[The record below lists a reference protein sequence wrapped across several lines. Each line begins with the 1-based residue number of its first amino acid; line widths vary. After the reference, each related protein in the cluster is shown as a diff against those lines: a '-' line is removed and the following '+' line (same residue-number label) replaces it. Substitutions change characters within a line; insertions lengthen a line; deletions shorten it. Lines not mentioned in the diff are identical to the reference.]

1 MGERQ
6 VQHKE
11 RAIPQLSCALC
22 RDRKLKCDKLDP
34 CTNCTSSGVVCM
46 PVYRPRLPRGRHA
59 RRSRKIPSQRS
70 TTPPPSIKR
79 RQDTI
84 GPGSAASTS
93 SPTDSA
99 EHVATELGLGSR
111 PGHCEAPVPGEDL
124 PEIFGN
130 ASIGESKRDSKVV
143 ERIRRLECLVQKMG
157 SCGHSRDCL
166 NKSCE
171 SSRHQQMP
179 LVAGGTRS
187 LNTDPTE
194 LADAQL
200 AAASLPSPSSG
211 KQRELSVGSDHHE
224 SGFLA
229 QSGPSGHFE
238 AGFMSEDR
246 GLGEYGA
253 LHICKAYDGDADAD
267 DLDQEGQGRDGLHC
281 LNLLGLNSCLS
292 INTPPGIPFGDRS
305 IMSQLCG
312 VYLRNVDPVIKILHR
327 PSLSKW
333 LMDGKTYLG
342 YPDGHSSVQALKAA
356 VCYAAA
362 NTLSEAQCQAMC
374 HTSKSTIVSTYRR
387 QCEVALERAGLLS
400 TRCRIILQSFVLY
413 LVGRRSEERS
423 TAVWTLV
430 ALAVKITLAMGVN
443 RGPSEGPAAETFFH
457 QQMRLR
463 LWLTIC
469 LLDLQAAFVQS
480 TKPLISY
487 QDVEAA
493 VSKVCHVNDF
503 DFDLAT
509 SEQVPDREE
518 LTETT
523 FALVTYRAQVAGR
536 LLNFPDSGKLD
547 SMSMSMLSSAGDTS
561 PSAWAN
567 LPDQQQRRNYFRQF
581 QQQTLALLHFCNPES
596 SSYAWFTWHST
607 QCIVS
612 SVRLSFD
619 YLSSQQMSG
628 ILSPVTP
635 PSASSGSDTGLL
647 RKSLQ
652 TLEEFQLMFSD
663 PRGEGFRWFTVTVPW
678 LALSTAIAECNTCND
693 IALVRQAWPIIEASY
708 QQHAYFFGH
717 CPLAMAMHQVHEK
730 LSSRLP
736 GGGLSEPGP
745 GSAVSDYLT
754 FKASSQPLTDGFSRG
769 SPQSPVD
776 PLLFVSYEPGL
787 LSPSSQPSYQVQ
799 TPMFAQSKGS
809 PFPSSFEYNME
820 LEGGRS
826 MSNPSQPI
834 PPSELFDPR
843 WMTGDVMT
851 DYAHWDHKALPR
863 NSYSGGDSKGENH
876 TYCQSGF

>member
-1 MGERQ
+1 
-6 VQHKE
+6 
-11 RAIPQLSCALC
+11 
-22 RDRKLKCDKLDP
+22 
-34 CTNCTSSGVVCM
+34 M

-59 RRSRKIPSQRS
+59 RRSRKTPSQRS

-84 GPGSAASTS
+84 GPGSAAGTS

-99 EHVATELGLGSR
+99 KHVATELGLEPR
-111 PGHCEAPVPGEDL
+111 LGHCEALVLGEDT

-130 ASIGESKRDSKVV
+130 ALIGASKRDSKVV

-157 SCGHSRDCL
+157 SCGHSRDCP
-166 NKSCE
+166 KSCE
-171 SSRHQQMP
+171 SSRRQQMP
-179 LVAGGTRS
+179 PVAGGTRS
-187 LNTDPTE
+187 LNTDPTV

-200 AAASLPSPSSG
+200 AAASLSSPSSG
-211 KQRELSVGSDHHE
+211 EREHSVGSDHHE
-224 SGFLA
+224 SGFLT
-229 QSGPSGHFE
+229 PSGHFD
-238 AGFMSEDR
+238 AGLMSEDR

-253 LHICKAYDGDADAD
+253 LPIGEAYDQDANAD
-267 DLDQEGQGRDGLHC
+267 DLDQEDQGRDGLHC

-305 IMSQLCG
+305 ITSQLCG
-312 VYLRNVDPVIKILHR
+312 VYLHNVDPVIKILHR

-333 LMDGKTYLG
+333 LMDGKSYLG
-342 YPDGHSSVQALKAA
+342 YPEDHSSVQALEAA

-362 NTLSEAQCQAMC
+362 NTLSEAQCQAIC
-374 HTSKSTIVSTYRR
+374 HTSKFIIVSTYRR

-400 TRCRIILQSFVLY
+400 TRCRIVLQSFVLY
-413 LVGRRSEERS
+413 LVGRQSAERGV
-423 TAVWTLV
+423 AVWTWV

-443 RGPSEGPAAETFFH
+443 RGPTERPAAETFFH

-480 TKPLISY
+480 KKPLISY

-509 SEQVPDREE
+509 SEQVSDREE
-518 LTETT
+518 LTEST

-536 LLNFPDSGKLD
+536 LLNFSDSGKLD
-547 SMSMSMLSSAGDTS
+547 DMSMSMPSSTGDTS

-567 LPDQQQRRNYFRQF
+567 LPDQQQRRNYIRQF

-619 YLSSQQMSG
+619 YLAGQQMSG

-635 PSASSGSDTGLL
+635 PSVPSGSDTGGLL

-663 PRGEGFRWFTVTVPW
+663 PRGEGFCWFTVTVPW

-693 IALVRQAWPIIEASY
+693 IALVHRAWPIIETSY
-708 QQHAYFFGH
+708 RQHEYFFGH
-717 CPLAMAMHQVHEK
+717 CPLAMAMHQVREK

-745 GSAVSDYLT
+745 GSAVSDYWT
-754 FKASSQPLTDGFSRG
+754 SKASSQPFTDGFSRG
-769 SPQSPVD
+769 SLQSPVD

-787 LSPSSQPSYQVQ
+787 LSPSSQPSHQAQ
-799 TPMFAQSKGS
+799 TPMFAQNKGN

-820 LEGGRS
+820 PERGGS

-843 WMTGDVMT
+843 WMTGDVLT
-851 DYAHWDHKALPR
+851 DYAHWDHKLR
-863 NSYSGGDSKGENH
+863 NNYSGGDLKGANH

>member
-59 RRSRKIPSQRS
+59 RRSRKISSQRS
-70 TTPPPSIKR
+70 TTPPSSIKR

-84 GPGSAASTS
+84 GPGSAAGTS
-93 SPTDSA
+93 SPTDYA

-111 PGHCEAPVPGEDL
+111 LGHCESLVPGEDM

-130 ASIGESKRDSKVV
+130 ASIGESKRDS
-143 ERIRRLECLVQKMG
+143 
-157 SCGHSRDCL
+157 
-166 NKSCE
+166 
-171 SSRHQQMP
+171 
-179 LVAGGTRS
+179 
-187 LNTDPTE
+187 NTDPTE

-211 KQRELSVGSDHHE
+211 ERELSVGSEHHG
-224 SGFLA
+224 SGFLT
-229 QSGPSGHFE
+229 QSGHFD
-238 AGFMSEDR
+238 AGLMSEDR

-253 LHICKAYDGDADAD
+253 LPIGKAYDVGADAD

-333 LMDGKTYLG
+333 LMDGKKYLG
-342 YPDGHSSVQALKAA
+342 YPEDHSSVQALKSA

-413 LVGRRSEERS
+413 LVGRRSEERG

-536 LLNFPDSGKLD
+536 LLNFPDSG
-547 SMSMSMLSSAGDTS
+547 MSMLSSAGDTS

-693 IALVRQAWPIIEASY
+693 IALVRRAWPIIEASY

-745 GSAVSDYLT
+745 RSAVSDYLT
-754 FKASSQPLTDGFSRG
+754 FKASSQPFTDGFSTG

-787 LSPSSQPSYQVQ
+787 LSPSSQPSCQVQ
-799 TPMFAQSKGS
+799 TPMFAQHKGS

-820 LEGGRS
+820 LEGGGS
-826 MSNPSQPI
+826 MPNPSQPI
-834 PPSELFDPR
+834 PPSELIDSR
-843 WMTGDVMT
+843 WVTGDVMT
-851 DYAHWDHKALPR
+851 DYAHWDHKALLR
-863 NSYSGGDSKGENH
+863 NSYSGGDSKGANH
-876 TYCQSGF
+876 AYRPSGF

>member
-1 MGERQ
+1 M
-6 VQHKE
+6 
-11 RAIPQLSCALC
+11 
-22 RDRKLKCDKLDP
+22 
-34 CTNCTSSGVVCM
+34 
-46 PVYRPRLPRGRHA
+46 
-59 RRSRKIPSQRS
+59 
-70 TTPPPSIKR
+70 
-79 RQDTI
+79 
-84 GPGSAASTS
+84 
-93 SPTDSA
+93 
-99 EHVATELGLGSR
+99 
-111 PGHCEAPVPGEDL
+111 

-130 ASIGESKRDSKVV
+130 ASIGDSKKDSVV

-166 NKSCE
+166 TSCE

-179 LVAGGTRS
+179 PVAGGIRS

-194 LADAQL
+194 LVNAQL

-211 KQRELSVGSDHHE
+211 KRELSVGSDHHE
-224 SGFLA
+224 SGFLT
-229 QSGPSGHFE
+229 PSGHFD
-238 AGFMSEDR
+238 AGLMSEDR
-246 GLGEYGA
+246 GLGEYGT
-253 LHICKAYDGDADAD
+253 LPIGGAYDGDADTD
-267 DLDQEGQGRDGLHC
+267 DLDQESQGRDGLHC

-292 INTPPGIPFGDRS
+292 IDTPSNTGIPFGDRS

-327 PSLSKW
+327 PSLSQW
-333 LMDGKTYLG
+333 LMDGKRYLG
-342 YPDGHSSVQALKAA
+342 YPEDHISVQALEAA

-362 NTLSEAQCQAMC
+362 NTLSEAQCQARC

-387 QCEVALERAGLLS
+387 QCEVALEKAGLLS

-413 LVGRRSEERS
+413 LVGRRSEERGP
-423 TAVWTLV
+423 AVWTFV
-430 ALAVKITLAMGVN
+430 ALAVKIALAMGVN

-469 LLDLQAAFVQS
+469 LLDLQAAFAQS
-480 TKPLISY
+480 SKPLISY

-493 VSKVCHVNDF
+493 VSKVRHVNDF
-503 DFDLAT
+503 DFDLVT

-523 FALVTYRAQVAGR
+523 FALVTYRAQVIGR
-536 LLNFPDSGKLD
+536 LLNFADSGKLD
-547 SMSMSMLSSAGDTS
+547 GMSMSNASSTGDTA

-567 LPDQQQRRNYFRQF
+567 LPDQQKRRNYVSQFRQ
-581 QQQTLALLHFCNPES
+581 QALALLHFCNPES

-619 YLSSQQMSG
+619 YISSQQMSV

-635 PSASSGSDTGLL
+635 PSVSSGSDTDLL

-652 TLEEFQLMFSD
+652 TLEGLQLMFSD

-678 LALSTAIAECNTCND
+678 LALSTALAECNTCKD
-693 IALVRQAWPIIEASY
+693 IALVRRAWPIIEASY
-708 QQHAYFFGH
+708 QQHVYFFGH
-717 CPLAMAMHQVHEK
+717 CPLAMTMHQVREK

-736 GGGLSEPGP
+736 GGGLSEAGP
-745 GSAVSDYLT
+745 GSAVSDYWT
-754 FKASSQPLTDGFSRG
+754 YKASSQPFSDDFSRG

-787 LSPSSQPSYQVQ
+787 LSPSSQPSYHAQS
-799 TPMFAQSKGS
+799 PMFAQNKSD
-809 PFPSSFEYNME
+809 PFHSSFEYNME
-820 LEGGRS
+820 LEGGGS
-826 MSNPSQPI
+826 SSNPSQPI
-834 PPSELFDPR
+834 SSSELFDPR
-843 WMTGDVMT
+843 WVAGDVMT
-851 DYAHWDHKALPR
+851 DYTHWDHKAMLR
-863 NSYSGGDSKGENH
+863 NSYSAGDSKGANRA
-876 TYCQSGF
+876 YCQSGF

>member
-1 MGERQ
+1 M
-6 VQHKE
+6 
-11 RAIPQLSCALC
+11 
-22 RDRKLKCDKLDP
+22 
-34 CTNCTSSGVVCM
+34 
-46 PVYRPRLPRGRHA
+46 
-59 RRSRKIPSQRS
+59 
-70 TTPPPSIKR
+70 TPPPSSKC
-79 RQDTI
+79 QKDTI
-84 GPGSAASTS
+84 GPGSAAGTS
-93 SPTDSA
+93 SPTDST
-99 EHVATELGLGSR
+99 EHMATVLGLGSR
-111 PGHCEAPVPGEDL
+111 LGHCETPVPGEDT

-130 ASIGESKRDSKVV
+130 ASIRESKSDSKVV

-166 NKSCE
+166 KSCE
-171 SSRHQQMP
+171 SSRHHQQMP
-179 LVAGGTRS
+179 PVADGTSS

-194 LADAQL
+194 HADAQL
-200 AAASLPSPSSG
+200 AAVSLPSPSSG
-211 KQRELSVGSDHHE
+211 EREHSVGSDHHE
-224 SGFLA
+224 SGFCT
-229 QSGPSGHFE
+229 PSGHLD
-238 AGFMSEDR
+238 AGLMSEFK
-246 GLGEYGA
+246 GSGEYGA
-253 LHICKAYDGDADAD
+253 LPIGGAYDRDADTNN
-267 DLDQEGQGRDGLHC
+267 LDQEGQGRDGLHC

-292 INTPPGIPFGDRS
+292 INAPSNPGIPFGDRS
-305 IMSQLCG
+305 LMSQLCDI
-312 VYLRNVDPVIKILHR
+312 YLRNVDPVIKILHR

-333 LMDGKTYLG
+333 LMDGNRYLG
-342 YPDGHSSVQALKAA
+342 YPEDHSSVKALEAA

-374 HTSKSTIVSTYRR
+374 HTSKSTIVSTFRR
-387 QCEVALERAGLLS
+387 QCEVALERSGLFS

-413 LVGRRSEERS
+413 LVGRQSEERG

-430 ALAVKITLAMGVN
+430 ALAVKIALAMGVN

-480 TKPLISY
+480 ANPLISH
-487 QDVEAA
+487 QHVEAA

-523 FALVTYRAQVAGR
+523 FALITYRAQVAGR
-536 LLNFPDSGKLD
+536 LLNFADSGKLD
-547 SMSMSMLSSAGDTS
+547 GMPMSIPSSTGDTS

-567 LPDQQQRRNYFRQF
+567 LPDQQQRRNYFRQY

-596 SSYAWFTWHST
+596 SSYSWFTWHST

-619 YLSSQQMSG
+619 YLSRQQMSGTG
-628 ILSPVTP
+628 ILSPVSP
-635 PSASSGSDTGLL
+635 PSVSSGSDAGLL

-693 IALVRQAWPIIEASY
+693 IALVRRAWPVIEASY
-708 QQHAYFFGH
+708 RQHGYFFGH
-717 CPLAMAMHQVHEK
+717 CPLAMAMHQVREK
-730 LSSRLP
+730 LSSRRP
-736 GGGLSEPGP
+736 GGGLSESGP
-745 GSAVSDYLT
+745 GSAVSDYWT
-754 FKASSQPLTDGFSRG
+754 SKASSQPFSDGFSTG
-769 SPQSPVD
+769 LPQSPVD

-787 LSPSSQPSYQVQ
+787 LSPSSQPSYHAQ
-799 TPMFAQSKGS
+799 TPMFAQSKGDS
-809 PFPSSFEYNME
+809 FPSSFEYKME
-820 LEGGRS
+820 LEDSGS

-834 PPSELFDPR
+834 PSSELFDPR
-843 WMTGDVMT
+843 WMAGNVMT
-851 DYAHWDHKALPR
+851 DYTHWDHKAMLR
-863 NSYSGGDSKGENH
+863 NNYSGRDSKGANH
-876 TYCQSGF
+876 AHCQLGF

>member
-1 MGERQ
+1 M
-6 VQHKE
+6 
-11 RAIPQLSCALC
+11 
-22 RDRKLKCDKLDP
+22 
-34 CTNCTSSGVVCM
+34 
-46 PVYRPRLPRGRHA
+46 
-59 RRSRKIPSQRS
+59 
-70 TTPPPSIKR
+70 
-79 RQDTI
+79 
-84 GPGSAASTS
+84 
-93 SPTDSA
+93 
-99 EHVATELGLGSR
+99 
-111 PGHCEAPVPGEDL
+111 

-130 ASIGESKRDSKVV
+130 ASIGESKKDSKVV

-166 NKSCE
+166 KSCE
-171 SSRHQQMP
+171 SSRNQQMP
-179 LVAGGTRS
+179 PVAGGTRS
-187 LNTDPTE
+187 LSTDPTE
-194 LADAQL
+194 LTNAQL

-211 KQRELSVGSDHHE
+211 ERELSVGSDHHE
-224 SGFLA
+224 SGFLT
-229 QSGPSGHFE
+229 PSGHFD
-238 AGFMSEDR
+238 AGLMSENR

-253 LHICKAYDGDADAD
+253 LPIGGAYDGDADTD

-281 LNLLGLNSCLS
+281 LNLLGLNSCLG
-292 INTPPGIPFGDRS
+292 INTPSNPVLPFGDRS
-305 IMSQLCG
+305 IMSQVCC

-333 LMDGKTYLG
+333 LMDGQKYLG
-342 YPDGHSSVQALKAA
+342 YPEDHSSVQALEAA

-362 NTLSEAQCQAMC
+362 NTLNEAQCQAMC

-413 LVGRRSEERS
+413 LVSCSKLEDYICVTTSIDNFFPLGQFGRRSEERGP
-423 TAVWTLV
+423 AVWTLV
-430 ALAVKITLAMGVN
+430 ASAVKIALAMGVN

-469 LLDLQAAFVQS
+469 LLDLQAAFAQS

-493 VSKVCHVNDF
+493 VSKVRHVNDF

-518 LTETT
+518 LSETT

-536 LLNFPDSGKLD
+536 LLNFADSGKLD
-547 SMSMSMLSSAGDTS
+547 GMPMSNASSTGDTS

-567 LPDQQQRRNYFRQF
+567 LPDQQKRRNYVSQF
-581 QQQTLALLHFCNPES
+581 QQQALALLHFCNPES

-612 SVRLSFD
+612 SVRLSFN

-628 ILSPVTP
+628 ILSPVSP
-635 PSASSGSDTGLL
+635 PSVSSGSDTVLL

-678 LALSTAIAECNTCND
+678 LALSIAIAECNTCND
-693 IALVRQAWPIIEASY
+693 IALVRRAWPIIEASY
-708 QQHAYFFGH
+708 QQHEYFFGH
-717 CPLAMAMHQVHEK
+717 CPLAMAMHQVREK

-736 GGGLSEPGP
+736 GGGLSDPGP
-745 GSAVSDYLT
+745 GSAASDYWT
-754 FKASSQPLTDGFSRG
+754 FKASSQPFSDGFSRG
-769 SPQSPVD
+769 PPQSPVD

-787 LSPSSQPSYQVQ
+787 LSPSSQPSYQAQ
-799 TPMFAQSKGS
+799 TPVFVQNKGN
-809 PFPSSFEYNME
+809 PFSSSFEYNME
-820 LEGGRS
+820 LEGGGS
-826 MSNPSQPI
+826 NSNPSQPI
-834 PPSELFDPR
+834 PSSELFDPR

-851 DYAHWDHKALPR
+851 DYAHWDHKAMLR
-863 NSYSGGDSKGENH
+863 NSYSGGDSKDANH
-876 TYCQSGF
+876 AYCQSGF